1 MRLLHTPLS
10 LVRHLPLSK
19 DPACRKLAQREAAGR
34 AYIACDEQG
43 KLIRNTT
50 VKIERRRRSPCK
62 GEVASRSDDG
72 EGFRLI

>member
-34 AYIACDEQG
+34 AYIACDEQVR
-43 KLIRNTT
+43 LFRNTT
-50 VKIERRRRSPCK
+50 VKIVCRRCSPLLGELPALQAER
-62 GEVASRSDDG
+62 V
-72 EGFRLI
+72 